1 MTPEKIRAFRK
12 SKHLTQTELGE
23 LCGVTKASVS
33 GWEIGRTQPS
43 GAALRLL
50 KEYMLGQRCILPLTA
65 GEEALLDEAVRKGN
79 YADREA
85 FLSASLLHLIKH
97 GKF

>member
-1 MTPEKIRAFRK
+1 MTPEKIHAFRK
-12 SKHLTQTELGE
+12 SKKLTQSELGE
-23 LCGVTKASVS
+23 LCGVKKMSVS
-33 GWEIGRTQPS
+33 SWETGRTQPS
-43 GAALRLL
+43 GAARRLL
-50 KEYMLGQRCILPLTA
+50 EEYMLGQRCILPLTA
-65 GEEALLDEAVRKGN
+65 GEEALLDEAVRKGD